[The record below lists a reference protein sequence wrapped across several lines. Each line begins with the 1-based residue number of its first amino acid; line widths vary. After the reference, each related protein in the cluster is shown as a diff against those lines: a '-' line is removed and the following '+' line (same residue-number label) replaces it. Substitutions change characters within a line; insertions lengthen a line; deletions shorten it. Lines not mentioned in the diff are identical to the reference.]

1 VVSLQPLA
9 NHYASFRHHPTLAL
23 GAKRRVRMNCITVLS
38 SSLSISAYLARNLEL
53 ERIVAI
59 SSVVFNANPRDT
71 GQRFPLLLGSLHH

>member
-1 VVSLQPLA
+1 
-9 NHYASFRHHPTLAL
+9 
-23 GAKRRVRMNCITVLS
+23 MNCITVLS

-71 GQRFPLLLGSLHH
+71 SQRFALLLGSLHH